1 MTLIIYFLF
10 KYHTFTLPRALPW
23 YGNNMQSENTFEF
36 PIEYQIPS
44 SFTTASCCE
53 SLYLCR
59 YKYLN
64 VETINNFVS
73 QLGMSRVGSDEALY

>member
-1 MTLIIYFLF
+1 MTLIFYFLF
-10 KYHTFTLPRALPW
+10 KYHTFTLARALPW

-44 SFTTASCCE
+44 SFATASLPHVV
-53 SLYLCR
+53 SHCR